1 LKRSDNQPSASTL
14 TLEPNDARRL
24 AALCGQF
31 DENIRLIEQRL
42 DVDIR
47 SRDNFFAA
55 YGDLAAANQATAV
68 IYNLYQQTAH
78 YAELSPEEVHLNLRQ
93 SQPQPEQQSEEQPSN
108 KPSNKHSRQHSRQ
121 QTNSTGTPSRKEASF
136 MQTPPLSSPKPKNS
150 PKLEN
155 SPRPASGPEPIEN
168 AENFSVIRTKKGNIK
183 PRGINQ
189 QRYVR
194 AIQTHDVNFGIGPA
208 GTGKTYLAVA
218 CAVEALLRD
227 EVERIL
233 LVRPAVEAGERLG
246 FLPGDLAQKVDPYLR
261 PLYDA
266 LHEMLGFETVAK
278 LQERNVIEIAP
289 LAYMRGRTLN
299 GAYILLDEAQ
309 NTTREQMKM
318 FLTRIGFGSTAVITG
333 DMSQVDLPRGVNS
346 GLVHACEVLQ
356 DVQEV
361 SFTHFISRDVVR
373 HPIVQSIV
381 DAYDAHEKTE

>member
-1 LKRSDNQPSASTL
+1 MKRSDNQPSASTL

-78 YAELSPEEVHLNLRQ
+78 YTELSAEEVHLNLRQ
-93 SQPQPEQQSEEQPSN
+93 SQSQPEQQSEQSSNRPSN
-108 KPSNKHSRQHSRQ
+108 QHSRQHSRQ
-121 QTNSTGTPSRKEASF
+121 QTNSTGKPSRKEASF
-136 MQTPPLSSPKPKNS
+136 MQTPPVNS
-150 PKLEN
+150 PEPAN
-155 SPRPASGPEPIEN
+155 SPEPIEN

-346 GLVHACEVLQ
+346 GLVHACEVLKN
-356 DVQEV
+356 VEEV

>member
-1 LKRSDNQPSASTL
+1 MKRSDNQPSASTL

-93 SQPQPEQQSEEQPSN
+93 SQPQPEQQSEEQ
-108 KPSNKHSRQHSRQ
+108 PSNKHSRQHSRQ

>member
-1 LKRSDNQPSASTL
+1 MLANTQLTMVQKHSLKRLDSQPSVSSI

-24 AALCGQF
+24 ATLCGPF
-31 DENIRLIEQRL
+31 DEHLRLIEQRL
-42 DVDIR
+42 NVEVR
-47 SRDNFFAA
+47 SRDNQFSAFGDPAA
-55 YGDLAAANQATAV
+55 VEQATTV
-68 IYNLYQQTAH
+68 INNLYRLTAH
-78 YAELSPEEVHLNLRQ
+78 SDALSAEEVHLNLQ
-93 SQPQPEQQSEEQPSN
+93 QSKQAISQPSHQVPKKETPRMQSPSAN
-108 KPSNKHSRQHSRQ
+108 N
-121 QTNSTGTPSRKEASF
+121 
-136 MQTPPLSSPKPKNS
+136 
-150 PKLEN
+150 
-155 SPRPASGPEPIEN
+155 PEPSDEIET
-168 AENFSVIRTKKGNIK
+168 FSVIRTKKGNIK
-183 PRGINQ
+183 PRGLNQ

-194 AIQTHDVNFGIGPA
+194 SIQTHDVNFGIGPA

-266 LHEMLGFETVAK
+266 LHEMFGFEMVAK

-299 GAYILLDEAQ
+299 GAYILLDESQ

-333 DMSQVDLPRGVNS
+333 DMSQVDLPRGVQS
-346 GLVHACEVLQ
+346 GLVHACEVLK
-356 DVQEV
+356 DVEEV

-381 DAYDAHEKTE
+381 DAYDAHEKNNS

>member
-1 LKRSDNQPSASTL
+1 MKRSDNQPSASTL

-31 DENIRLIEQRL
+31 DEHIRLIEKRL

-55 YGDLAAANQATAV
+55 YGDATAASQATAV

-78 YAELSPEEVHLNLRQ
+78 CTELSPEEVHLNLRQ
-93 SQPQPEQQSEEQPSN
+93 SQPEPKPTRLSKQPSKQCSNQFSNQPSN
-108 KPSNKHSRQHSRQ
+108 Q
-121 QTNSTGTPSRKEASF
+121 QANSTGKPSRKEASL
-136 MQTPPLSSPKPKNS
+136 MQTSPAN
-150 PKLEN
+150 
-155 SPRPASGPEPIEN
+155 RPEPIDS

-183 PRGINQ
+183 PRGLNQ

-333 DMSQVDLPRGVNS
+333 DMSQIDLPRGVQS
-346 GLVHACEVLQ
+346 GLIHACEVLET
-356 DVQEV
+356 VEEV

>member
-93 SQPQPEQQSEEQPSN
+93 SQPQPKQQSQQQPA
-108 KPSNKHSRQHSRQ
+108 KHSRQ
-121 QTNSTGTPSRKEASF
+121 QTNSTGKPSLKEASF
-136 MQTPPLSSPKPKNS
+136 MQTPPLSSPQ
-150 PKLEN
+150 
-155 SPRPASGPEPIEN
+155 PIDN

-183 PRGINQ
+183 PRGLNQ

-194 AIQTHDVNFGIGPA
+194 AIQAHDVNFGIGPA

-266 LHEMLGFETVAK
+266 LHEMLGFETVTK

-346 GLVHACEVLQ
+346 GLVHACEVLK

>member
-1 LKRSDNQPSASTL
+1 MDQ
-14 TLEPNDARRL
+14 L
-24 AALCGQF
+24 A
-31 DENIRLIEQRL
+31 
-42 DVDIR
+42 
-47 SRDNFFAA
+47 
-55 YGDLAAANQATAV
+55 
-68 IYNLYQQTAH
+68 
-78 YAELSPEEVHLNLRQ
+78 
-93 SQPQPEQQSEEQPSN
+93 
-108 KPSNKHSRQHSRQ
+108 
-121 QTNSTGTPSRKEASF
+121 
-136 MQTPPLSSPKPKNS
+136 KNS
-150 PKLEN
+150 EL
-155 SPRPASGPEPIEN
+155 GTDLD
-168 AENFSVIRTKKGNIK
+168 NFSVIRTKKGSIK
-183 PRGINQ
+183 PRGLNQ

-194 AIQTHDVNFGIGPA
+194 SIQTHDINFGVGPA

-299 GAYILLDEAQ
+299 GAYIILDESQ

-333 DMSQVDLPRGVNS
+333 DMSQIDLPRGVNS
-346 GLVHACEVLQ
+346 GLVHACEVLKN
-356 DVQEV
+356 VEEI
-361 SFTHFISRDVVR
+361 SFTHFESCDEVR
-373 HPIVQSIV
+373 HSIVQSIV
-381 DAYDAHEKTE
+381 DAYDALDKENQLT

>member
-93 SQPQPEQQSEEQPSN
+93 SQPQPEQQSEEQ
-108 KPSNKHSRQHSRQ
+108 PSNKHSRQHSRQ

>member
-78 YAELSPEEVHLNLRQ
+78 YTELSAEEVHLNLRQ
-93 SQPQPEQQSEEQPSN
+93 SQPQPDQQSEQPSN
-108 KPSNKHSRQHSRQ
+108 RPSNQPSNQHSRQ
-121 QTNSTGTPSRKEASF
+121 QTNSTGKPSRKEASF
-136 MQTPPLSSPKPKNS
+136 MQTPPVNS
-150 PKLEN
+150 PEPLN
-155 SPRPASGPEPIEN
+155 SPEPIEN

-346 GLVHACEVLQ
+346 GLVHACEVLKN
-356 DVQEV
+356 VEEV